1 MKKVFSFIIL
11 MLLSVTFLFTGC
23 GLVQLNTDKYLD
35 RVVAS
40 VSKDNETVV
49 TITKRDLLNS
59 YNNNAALYINT
70 YGYTAKQTVKLL
82 LDNLIDRELV
92 ILKAKE
98 YTGDISTNNDYID
111 KYNQAVEDTFDY
123 FDSQILSYEK
133 QLREIKG
140 LEKIDE
146 DEESSESAKTD
157 YDPYNAYEKK
167 VLYFE
172 ETNSY
177 ELVTY
182 NKETKQYDRTYT
194 YKVVKDEATN
204 SYVRYFYNT
213 QTNAYDIKAETK
225 FANDNV
231 TKKELSSYDYQAN
244 NHGNAELTKEAYE
257 MFIKSLIKAEEGKN
271 LSKNENEV
279 LKREFDR
286 VMKTYL
292 GNAYVNTLKEIYTIN
307 TGVDNQAILTKYKNK
322 VAESYATYKELDAQD
337 SNSNA
342 GYTKYAEDM
351 NSKASDVYYQP
362 YGEKFVQVAHVLIKF
377 TDEQLNE
384 LSQLEDDYKNG
395 IITTYDEYQ
404 EKYNVW
410 LNSAGTKARYTYV
423 DLENG
428 VCTEDQVGNEYGEVI
443 SYSNIYNEINQA
455 LNACGDDVEARA
467 IKFNEFVYKYNM
479 DTGSLNQSYYYVV
492 NLDTNIEDKMVKE
505 FADTSRE
512 LIAKG
517 EGSLSEPVFVKSSN
531 YSGYHIIFAVKTV
544 DNLVD
549 INSLQSFG
557 DGEYFDG
564 AIKKLYQ
571 TKIML
576 GTEKTLYDAL
586 YDLVATDSYS
596 TYQSNVV
603 KTLKNDS
610 KITYNEKYYKD
621 LY

>member
-11 MLLSVTFLFTGC
+11 MLLSVTFLFSGC
-23 GLVQLNTDKYLD
+23 GLVQLNSDKYLD

-40 VSKDNETVV
+40 VSKDNQVV
-49 TITKRDLLNS
+49 VSITKRDLLNS
-59 YNNNAALYINT
+59 YNNNASLYINS
-70 YGYTAKQTVKLL
+70 YGYTSKQTVKLL

-98 YTGDISTNNDYID
+98 YTQDITTNNDYID

-133 QLREIKG
+133 QLREIRG
-140 LEKIDE
+140 LDKITE
-146 DEESSESAKTD
+146 DDSTSESAKTD
-157 YDPYNAYEKK
+157 YDAYKPYEKK

-172 ETNSY
+172 DTNSY

-182 NKETKQYDRTYT
+182 NEDTKQYDRTYT
-194 YKVVKDEATN
+194 YKVIKDETTN
-204 SYVRYFYNT
+204 KYVRYFYNEL
-213 QTNAYDIKAETK
+213 TNEYDIKAETK
-225 FANDNV
+225 FSTDNI
-231 TKKELSSYDYQAN
+231 TRKDLSSYDYQAN
-244 NHGNAELTKEAYE
+244 NHGNSELTKQAYQ
-257 MFIKSLIKAEEGKN
+257 MFIKALIKTEEGKN

-279 LKREFDR
+279 LQREFDR

-307 TGVDNQAILTKYKNK
+307 TGIDNKAILSKYKDK
-322 VAESYATYKELDAQD
+322 VAESYATYTELDAQD
-337 SNSNA
+337 SSSKA

-351 NSKASDVYYQP
+351 NSKASDVYYHP
-362 YGEKFVQVAHVLIKF
+362 YGEQFVQVAHVLIKF
-377 TDEQLNE
+377 TDAQIAE
-384 LSQLEDDYKNG
+384 LTQLEDDYNNG
-395 IITTYDEYQ
+395 IITTYDEYK

-428 VCTEDQVGNEYGEVI
+428 VCTEDQVGNEYGEII
-443 SYSNIYNEINQA
+443 SYKEIYNEINNA
-455 LNACGDDVEARA
+455 LNACGSDVEARA

-492 NLDTNIEDKMVKE
+492 NLDTEIEDKMVKE

-512 LIAKG
+512 LIKNG

-531 YSGYHIIFAVKTV
+531 YSGYHIIFAVKKV

-557 DGEYFDG
+557 DGQYFDG

-571 TKIML
+571 TKLML
-576 GTEKTLYDAL
+576 GTEKTMYDVL
-586 YDLVATDSYS
+586 YDLVASDSYT

-603 KTLKNDS
+603 KTEKNDS
-610 KITYNEKYYKD
+610 TINYYEKYYKD